1 MGYRSSV
8 GICFKR
14 ESDEAPA
21 IPLLITL
28 ANMKEVLPTD
38 YFEKEWNDHDYGWDN
53 DKFVFYVEDVKW
65 YDAYP
70 SVVAMDKFF
79 EFIES
84 MNTDDDGDIR
94 DWYSGSFVRI
104 GEETADIEEKSFG
117 PDPWD
122 QLYVVRGMEF
132 DQSLLGK
139 RSDEVHVGHEE
150 RNK

>member
-1 MGYRSSV
+1 MGYRSCV
-8 GICFKR
+8 GICFTR
-14 ESDEAPA
+14 DSDKAPA

-28 ANMKEVLPTD
+28 AKMKELLSTD
-38 YFEKEWNDHDYGWDN
+38 YFEETWNVADSGWNDDE
-53 DKFVFYVEDVKW
+53 FVFYVEDVKW
-65 YDAYP
+65 YEGYSD
-70 SVVAMDKFF
+70 VQAMEKFF
-79 EFIES
+79 EFVES
-84 MNTDDDGDIR
+84 MNRDDDGNDR